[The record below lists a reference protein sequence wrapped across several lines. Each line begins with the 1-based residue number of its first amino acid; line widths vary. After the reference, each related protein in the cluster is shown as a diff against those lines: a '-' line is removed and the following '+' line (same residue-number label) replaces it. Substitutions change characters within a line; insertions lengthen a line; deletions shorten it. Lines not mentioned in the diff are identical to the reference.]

1 MSTYYGIKLKD
12 VVLDVTNNSKI
23 LEWITACQ
31 TIRNKS
37 LTEKT
42 KMNLIK
48 NTLPNKLS
56 HLLES
61 ENWLIELASYLYNEK
76 DEFGIELDTSS
87 KGKKLCILNFTV
99 SYKNNT
105 GCTLQQFI
113 ILIKDLILS
122 GDIYLCVDGR
132 VSKINYREKF
142 TCDLFID
149 GGLKVN
155 FPVYDVKMMSDDAYE
170 DMQYEFKIK

>member
-87 KGKKLCILNFTV
+87 KGKKLCILN
-99 SYKNNT
+99 
-105 GCTLQQFI
+105 LQ
-113 ILIKDLILS
+113 ILLQEQ
-122 GDIYLCVDGR
+122 GFCH
-132 VSKINYREKF
+132 
-142 TCDLFID
+142 
-149 GGLKVN
+149 
-155 FPVYDVKMMSDDAYE
+155 
-170 DMQYEFKIK
+170 

>member
-1 MSTYYGIKLKD
+1 MSTYFGLKLKD

-23 LEWITACQ
+23 LEWFTACQ
-31 TIRNKS
+31 TIRNKP

-42 KMNLIK
+42 KKNLIK

-61 ENWLIELASYLYNEK
+61 ENWIIELANYLYNEK
-76 DEFGIELDTSS
+76 DEFEIELDTSS

-113 ILIKDLILS
+113 LLIKDLIVS

-132 VSKINYREKF
+132 VSKVNYKENF
-142 TCDLFID
+142 TCDLFLD
-149 GGLKVN
+149 GGVKIN
-155 FPVYDVKMMSDDAYE
+155 FPTYDVRMMSDDAYE
-170 DMQYEFKIK
+170 DMQYEFKK